1 MGLSE
6 ALVEQGYITT
16 EQLEAAQERR
26 KLAGG
31 FVFES
36 LLTMGFLSPEK
47 LSEVGGIAP
56 PIPRTPEETGMEEQF
71 LLDFVLKS
79 MYVSAH
85 ETVSEVSG
93 EVKLSKSVVETLLTL
108 LRDRGLVEI
117 SGSAVSQFTLRHA
130 LTERGRARAMEAM
143 SQSAYVGP
151 APVPLD
157 DYYFRVEAQSI
168 VNERIDL
175 GSLKKALKD
184 LVLPSRVLRQLGPA
198 VNSGKAILLYGP
210 SGNGKTSIAER
221 LGAVFRQT
229 MYIPHALKV
238 DQQIIKV
245 YDEAVHRRAE
255 SESLPADEHA
265 QILDRSAPYDPRW
278 VACQRPV
285 LVAGGEL
292 TLAMLDLDF
301 DPLAKFY
308 EAPLQAKAMG
318 GVLVI
323 DDFGRQLVSPEDLLN
338 RWIVPLERKVDY
350 LTLHTGKKFAIPFD
364 AIVVFSTNLSPA
376 QLMDAAF
383 LRRISYKIRLGTPS
397 LEEYT
402 EIFRRLCEFFGMKYS
417 EKIVSHL
424 VSDFYEKYNIPLCCV
439 HPKLIIEHAKAAAK
453 FYGWEPRLTHE
464 LIEEAFENLAE
475 RLKETT
481 RTDPPVPKISGS

>member
-6 ALVEQGYITT
+6 VLVEQGYITS
-16 EQLEAAQERR
+16 EQLEAAEERR

-36 LLTMGFLSPEK
+36 LVTMGFLAREQ
-47 LSEVGGIAP
+47 LEEVAGAPP
-56 PIPRTPEETGMEEQF
+56 PIPRTLEETGMEEQF

-85 ETVSEVSG
+85 QTVSEVSG
-93 EVKLSKSVVETLLTL
+93 EVKLSKSVVEILLNL
-108 LRDRGLVEI
+108 LRDRGLAEI
-117 SGSAVSQFTLRHA
+117 LGTAQSQFLLRHT

-151 APVPLD
+151 APVPLE

-175 GSLKKALKD
+175 GSLKKAMKD
-184 LVLPSRVLRQLGPA
+184 LVLPPRVLRQLGPA

-221 LGAVFRQT
+221 LGSVFGQT
-229 MYIPHALKV
+229 IYIPHALKV

-245 YDEAVHRRAE
+245 YDEAVHLRAE

-265 QILDRSAPYDPRW
+265 QILDRSAPHDPRW
-278 VACQRPV
+278 MACQRPI

-397 LEEYT
+397 LDEYT

-424 VSDFYEKYNIPLCCV
+424 VSDFYEKHNIPLCCV
-439 HPKLIIEHAKAAAK
+439 HPKLIIEHSKAAAK

-475 RLKETT
+475 RIKETS
-481 RTDPPVPKISGS
+481 RIDASVPKISSD